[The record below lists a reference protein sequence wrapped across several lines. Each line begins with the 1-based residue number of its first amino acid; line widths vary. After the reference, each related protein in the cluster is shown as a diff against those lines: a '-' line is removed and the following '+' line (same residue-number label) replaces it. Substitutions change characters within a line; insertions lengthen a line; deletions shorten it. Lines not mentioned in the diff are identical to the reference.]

1 MVLAAK
7 FAGKVSVQGVTQ
19 VTTILAILQLTVF
32 RVEVYAVLFVF
43 PFPSPNNAQII
54 LLLSG
59 ALSRND
65 HVRNWLLSQSPQA
78 GHPLAKVH
86 GCCNSPKKPI
96 INTNTFI
103 IKNPTPPI
111 AVPKRYFL
119 WCWRIWRWIW
129 WKDVCIIYKAWYTE
143 NKRAIIS
150 SFC

>member
-1 MVLAAK
+1 MAAK

-65 HVRNWLLSQSPQA
+65 HVRN
-78 GHPLAKVH
+78 
-86 GCCNSPKKPI
+86 
-96 INTNTFI
+96 
-103 IKNPTPPI
+103 
-111 AVPKRYFL
+111 
-119 WCWRIWRWIW
+119 
-129 WKDVCIIYKAWYTE
+129 
-143 NKRAIIS
+143 
-150 SFC
+150 